1 MDKKYYT
8 HLNGQ
13 KEGPMTAAD
22 VLGMISKLSPGQT
35 LNVWSPEL
43 TEWKPIA
50 ECLDILRADAAAGQ
64 GAGQAVYSPSQAK
77 SSKKVVL
84 WASLAVVILA
94 VVGGAVVFLQERAA
108 AAERERAATAEQV
121 VGGKILIVQ
130 KNAEVRKLALVKV
143 DVIRKEDALKW
154 FASVQPAADSKL
166 SAAKGFTAKSLD
178 DIIRVRHDADALVSD
193 FGSKASEMGSLSF
206 NLIALESSMRLQ
218 RRGASVRD
226 LDEKRESIRKQIAS
240 LGKYLPEGFAG
251 QFEAGANQRVYA
263 QALAAKSRGF
273 SAILRE
279 AREKADKPERD
290 MQSLVET
297 LRAYS
302 AEFSSDVTG
311 LMYVPPASVKRVA
324 SATSDGDG
332 LFSLKLPPGEYYAIA
347 MSSRQV
353 VGTTEQYYWAIRF
366 VVSPKGDNAIMLGN
380 QNLEASDP
388 SVCLWP
394 ADLCNGLASSRKQ
407 LEAGAASLDEALK
420 AYKANRP
427 DAVVE
432 KTAAE
437 SEEYFNKMKATL

>member
-1 MDKKYYT
+1 MDNKYYT
-8 HLNGQ
+8 YLDGQ
-13 KEGPMTAAD
+13 KDGPMSAAD
-22 VLGMISKLSPGQT
+22 VLRKSAALAPGQA
-35 LNVWSPEL
+35 LNVWSAEL
-43 TEWKPIA
+43 KDWKPIG
-50 ECLDILRADAAAGQ
+50 ECLDFVKADAATGQ
-64 GAGQAVYSPSQAK
+64 VRHSPAVGTSSGK
-77 SSKKVVL
+77 SSKTAVL

-94 VVGGAVVFLQERAA
+94 VVGGTVVFLQERAA

-193 FGSKASEMGSLSF
+193 FSSKASEMGSLSF

-218 RRGASVRD
+218 RRGASVKD
-226 LDEKRESIRKQIAS
+226 LDEKRESIRKQIVLLS
-240 LGKYLPEGFAG
+240 KYLPEGFAG

-279 AREKADKPERD
+279 AREMADKPERY

-302 AEFSSDVTG
+302 AEFSSDVMG
-311 LMYVPPASVKRVA
+311 LMYVPPASIKRVA

-353 VGTTEQYYWAIRF
+353 

-394 ADLCNGLASSRKQ
+394 ADLCNGLSSSRKQ

>member
-1 MDKKYYT
+1 MDNKYYT
-8 HLNGQ
+8 HQNGQ
-13 KEGPMTAAD
+13 KDGPMSAAD
-22 VLGMISKLSPGQT
+22 VLRRFAALAPGQT

-43 TEWKPIA
+43 KNWKPIG
-50 ECLDILRADAAAGQ
+50 ECIDFVRADA
-64 GAGQAVYSPSQAK
+64 GAGQSRQAPGVSPSPAK

-84 WASLAVVILA
+84 WAGLAVVILA

-108 AAERERAATAEQV
+108 AAEKERAATAEQV
-121 VGGKILIVQ
+121 VSGKILIVQ
-130 KNAEVRKLALVKV
+130 KNAEVRKLALVKI

-154 FASVQPAADSKL
+154 FASVQPVAESKL
-166 SAAKGFTAKSLD
+166 SAAKGFTEKSLS
-178 DIIRVRHDADALVSD
+178 DIILARHEADSLVSD
-193 FGSKASEMGSLSF
+193 FGFKSLEMGSLSF

-218 RRGASVRD
+218 RRGVSMTG

-263 QALAAKSRGF
+263 EALAAKSRGF

-279 AREKADKPERD
+279 ARAMADKPERE

-297 LRAYS
+297 IRAYS
-302 AEFSSDVTG
+302 EEFSSDVME
-311 LMYVPPASVKRVA
+311 LMYVPPASIKRVA

-366 VVSPKGDNAIMLGN
+366 AVSPKGDNAIMLGN
-380 QNLEASDP
+380 QNLEGSDP

-394 ADLCNGLASSRKQ
+394 SDLCNGVARSRKQ

-420 AYKANRP
+420 AYKAKRP

-437 SEEYFNKMKATL
+437 SEESFDKMKATL